1 MKICNDKSLTNKCLL
16 MIKINDLQNWI
27 IDYITDTIHNL
38 ECDNKEFNEW
48 ARSFERDE
56 ADFVVGMD
64 LWELEE
70 DIEGKTEFSEEEAV
84 ELAHPFIQK
93 IVDHWYL

>member
-1 MKICNDKSLTNKCLL
+1 
-16 MIKINDLQNWI
+16 MIKINEIQNCI

-38 ECDNKEFNEW
+38 ECDNEEFNEW
-48 ARSFERDE
+48 TRSFEREE

-64 LWELEE
+64 LLKLEE
-70 DIEGKTEFSEEEAV
+70 TIEGKTEFSKEEAA
-84 ELAHPFIQK
+84 ELALPFIQK

>member
-1 MKICNDKSLTNKCLL
+1 MV
-16 MIKINDLQNWI
+16 KINELQNWI

-38 ECDNKEFNEW
+38 ECDNNEFNEW

-64 LWELEE
+64 MWELEE
-70 DIEGKTEFSEEEAV
+70 EIEGKTEFSEEEAV
-84 ELAHPFIQK
+84 KLAHSFIQK

>member
-1 MKICNDKSLTNKCLL
+1 
-16 MIKINDLQNWI
+16 MIKINELQNWI
-27 IDYITDTIHNL
+27 IDYITDTIHKL
-38 ECDNKEFNEW
+38 ECDNEEFNEW
-48 ARSFERDE
+48 AKSFERDE

-70 DIEGKTEFSEEEAV
+70 DMEGKTEFSEEEAV

-93 IVDHWYL
+93 IVDHWNL